1 MKVNRLLEV
10 IARTWVNECF
20 EIKLCGCATSVCA
33 HTATSDLYFEFLLT
47 TLVKASQRKEMLN
60 ILQKFKL

>member
-20 EIKLCGCATSVCA
+20 EIKLCCCATSVCA
-33 HTATSDLYFEFLLT
+33 HTATSDLYFDFLLT
-47 TLVKASQRKEMLN
+47 TLVKASQRKEILN